1 MTIARPVLHR
11 EDGGAADA
19 VQQLIDALQRGFDI
33 GDADIYDAMFAS
45 DVLWGTPKGLVLAG
59 YNVLNSIH
67 HRMMGG
73 EPVEPESRFELAQ
86 LMQPADRVVVAQ
98 IRRTALNGGFS
109 EMAMYVLV
117 HDNDRWWL
125 AAGQNTP
132 VVDEL
137 TLASLEG

>member
-11 EDGGAADA
+11 AGGGAADA

-33 GDADIYDAMFAS
+33 GDADIYDGMFAS

-59 YNVLNSIH
+59 YDVLNAIH
-67 HRMMGG
+67 RRMMGG
-73 EPVEPESRFELAQ
+73 NPVEPRSRFEVAQ
-86 LMQPADRVVVAQ
+86 LIQLADGVVVAQ
-98 IRRTALNGGFS
+98 IRRSALNGGFS
-109 EMAMYVLV
+109 EMATYVLV
-117 HDNDRWWL
+117 HDNGRWWL

-137 TLASLEG
+137 PPVSSS